1 MNPDLVYKLYEQHK
15 VGIFRFS
22 LSILKDAP
30 LAEDVLQETFLRAWR
45 KWPLRPDTEKA
56 WLVRVAM
63 NLCRDQQRR
72 SWIRRIDRS
81 IPLDDLVIPVEPVN
95 NDVIREV
102 YALPPKEREVIVMHY
117 WGNLSAQEIA
127 AALRISRASVY
138 RTMDKVMVSTI
149 AGAAENGLYENAEK
163 ILHVP
168 IALIS
173 AGLLALA
180 FMGFSGLK
188 IF

>member
-1 MNPDLVYKLYEQHK
+1 MPSRSEQDFIRLVDQYSRLLTGLC
-15 VGIFRFS
+15 VIS
-22 LSILKDAP
+22 LRDMH
-30 LAEDVLQETFLRAWR
+30 LAQDVVQETFLRAWR

-56 WLVRVAM
+56 WLVRVSM
-63 NLCRDQQRR
+63 NLCQDQQRR

-81 IPLDDLVIPVEPVN
+81 IPFDDLIIPVEPVN

-138 RTMDKVMVSTI
+138 RIMDKAKQHLRIQLDDTEPK
-149 AGAAENGLYENAEK
+149 GDAA
-163 ILHVP
+163 HD
-168 IALIS
+168 
-173 AGLLALA
+173 
-180 FMGFSGLK
+180 
-188 IF
+188 